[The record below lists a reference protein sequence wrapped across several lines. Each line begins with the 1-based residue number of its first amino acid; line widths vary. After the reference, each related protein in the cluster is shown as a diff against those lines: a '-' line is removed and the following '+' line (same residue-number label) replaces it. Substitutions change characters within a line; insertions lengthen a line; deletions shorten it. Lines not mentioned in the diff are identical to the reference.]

1 MVLRAWVA
9 VVATVGLVGCVP
21 EKVDNAETST
31 GTSGTTE
38 VESGAD
44 SVPTEVVPN
53 VCEPPLETS
62 SDCCCFSNDLEYA
75 GGPNNNCPAVKLCPP
90 VEIWCGGEGCPV
102 SSSFDPEEFT
112 IDDMASLT
120 CVLDALRDGQV
131 GEVSWTFCTAQNPCG
146 DELTETYFVQED
158 RRVFVTRESYAGDF
172 HEVEDI
178 TEETLMDPQYFVE
191 CLQVTGLE
199 LAACLHASTTG
210 VVEQVC
216 ADGGVVPNNEF

>member
-44 SVPTEVVPN
+44 SVPTEAVPN
-53 VCEPPLETS
+53 VCEPPLEAS
-62 SDCCCFSNDLEYA
+62 SDCCCFSNDFTYP
-75 GGPNNNCPAVKLCPP
+75 GGPRNSCPAVKLCPP
-90 VEIWCGGEGCPV
+90 VEIRCGGEGCPV
-102 SSSFDPEEFT
+102 ENGTNAEFMV
-112 IDDMASLT
+112 DDMEGLT
-120 CVLDALRDGQV
+120 CVLEALRDGQV
-131 GEVSWTFCTAQNPCG
+131 GEASWAFCDAAC
-146 DELTETYFVQED
+146 EYILIETYYVQED
-158 RRVFVTRESYAGDF
+158 RQVFVTRELYATIL
-172 HEVEDI
+172 HEVQDI
-178 TEETLMDPQYFVE
+178 TEETLESPEYFVE

-210 VVEQVC
+210 VVKQDC
-216 ADGGVVPNNEF
+216 APGGVIPPEGP